1 MYVLF
6 GIFFIGLI
14 FWLVGNWIFEEIFI
28 VIKMFERK
36 VYNREIEKLEIKIV
50 IIVFFLLIIMIV
62 ILVIGFSD
70 LENWSYF
77 EFVYF
82 CFVIFL
88 IIGFGDFVFGSV
100 KKGYDKNDVV
110 FIILEFFNFI
120 YMVVGLVVMLG
131 VIVLISGVIEE
142 KIKNIGM
149 LDFLEIFWVI

>member
-1 MYVLF
+1 
-6 GIFFIGLI
+6 
-14 FWLVGNWIFEEIFI
+14 
-28 VIKMFERK
+28 MFERK

-149 LDFLEIFWVI
+149 LDFLEIF